1 MANTTPSAP
10 MLPGTL
16 GQNLAYWFRNSRIDG
31 QIRGAGYILADGSTF
46 AIDLTVWAN
55 RTPPSGA
62 VGFVLECPG
71 GRDTGAWWMAEVWS
85 ALLGQILRG
94 VGDTPAAA
102 VANAA
107 ANVAQREAEER
118 AVRDDAV
125 AHLARELD
133 RHDWWACMSDN
144 YGAEVAAN
152 RHMQEVILPLLAAV
166 PQDGVRSLWQKHAP
180 WQFPCPV

>member
-1 MANTTPSAP
+1 
-10 MLPGTL
+10 MLPGDL
-16 GQNLAYWFRNSRIDG
+16 GRSMAHWFRSPYMNGRV
-31 QIRGAGYILADGSTF
+31 RGAGYILADGSVI

-55 RTPPSGA
+55 RTPPTGA
-62 VGFVLECPG
+62 VGFVLECSD
-71 GRDTGAWWMAEVWS
+71 GRNTRATWWSAEVWS

-94 VGDTPAAA
+94 LGDTPAAA

-118 AVRDDAV
+118 AVRDDAT

-133 RHDWWACMSDN
+133 RHDWWACMSDD
-144 YGAEVAAN
+144 YAAEVASDQ
-152 RHMQEVILPLLAAV
+152 HMKDVVGPLLAAV
-166 PQDGVRSLWQKHAP
+166 PVDVARALWAKHAP